1 MSILLVYPAILLI
14 VAVIVA
20 VVRRTNPRPAPA
32 RTGRPFVRTVAFAVG
47 VLITAPIMALI
58 GFAGVGKRLS

>member
-1 MSILLVYPAILLI
+1 MSILLVYPAVLLI

-20 VVRRTNPRPAPA
+20 IVRHANPRPGAP
-32 RTGRPFVRTVAFAVG
+32 RTGRPLARTVAFILGA
-47 VLITAPIMALI
+47 IIAAPIMALI